1 MDLKNKMK
9 KNQFRT
15 YVSSRPFGKLNI
27 PVPLQSLG
35 IRDFCSKNNLAFV
48 LPVNENSFPNSYLV
62 LEGII
67 ENLNFYEGIIMYSI
81 NMLPTK
87 KEKRLKLINKILQQN
102 CRVLFVLEN
111 ISISDDSSLKETEFL
126 IKIKQN
132 TITEEQLQKMIND

>member
-1 MDLKNKMK
+1 MK
-9 KNQFRT
+9 KNQYRT
-15 YVSSRPFGKLNI
+15 YVSSRPFGELNI

-35 IRDFCSKNNLAFV
+35 IRDFCSKNNLSFV

-67 ENLNFYEGIIMYSI
+67 ENLNFYEGVIMYSI

-87 KEKRLKLINKILQQN
+87 KEKRLKLINKILQQD

-132 TITEEQLQKMIND
+132 TITEKQLQKLIND